1 MQRVDALIRPR
12 WTARVEPRVA
22 IEERLAV
29 AVDRGRIVAVVP
41 VEEAERRFATGA
53 RHDRPRHVLLPGLV
67 NAHVRAGASLFRGLA
82 SDRPRTDTR
91 VARAEARWLG
101 SAVLGGI
108 ACVADAYDYPD
119 VTGEVAAESGI
130 RAVLGMV
137 VRETRSA
144 WARDA
149 DEYVRKGLEVH
160 DRFKGDPLIRT
171 AFALCSPND
180 LGEATLARVRQLA
193 DELDVPVG
201 TRLHETAAEVEAS
214 VSRFGLRPLARLRAQ
229 GLVTPALIGAHA
241 TQLEDAEIE
250 LLASAGAS
258 VAHCPRANLKQASGA
273 CRVEALRRA
282 GVNVAL
288 GTDGA
293 DRCDRLDLWAEMRA
307 AALLGKHVAGDA
319 TAVPA
324 AAALEMAT
332 VAGARALNLERE
344 IGSLAPGK
352 AADLI
357 CVDLGRLALQ
367 PILDPLAQLVYA
379 ASGED
384 VTDVW
389 IAGAHLVAN
398 RELVRLDAA
407 AIAAAAEQWGRRLDP
422 GAPSGDN

>member
-101 SAVLGGI
+101 SELVADGARLAVAEMLLGGI
-108 ACVADAYDYPD
+108 TCFADAYDYPD

-250 LLASAGAS
+250 LLASAG
-258 VAHCPRANLKQASGA
+258 
-273 CRVEALRRA
+273 
-282 GVNVAL
+282 VNVAL

-357 CVDLGRLALQ
+357 CVDLSRLALQ